1 VKASEAYRRLYA
13 QTPVPLVTVGAD
25 GRITDANPAFCEA
38 VRMRTDEI
46 VGSPFVDQIVAQDRG
61 ASRVYLRQSL
71 DKGVAEWA
79 VSLVGGPSVRWKIRS
94 VAFLERVAILMLW
107 TPPTK
112 DVPQTL
118 VPALASLMRRVPGQA
133 VLLLSEDLWV
143 LGSWGMPALGAG
155 GDGGV
160 LGRHLS
166 KVVES
171 TDAGLADLSS
181 ALRAE
186 LSWSGPLV
194 IAADPEQTGVDTSCL
209 GDLIPAQVVG
219 GSRQG
224 AGFLVLRRQGAA
236 AGAGP
241 NPQKAERLARVGTF
255 AVHVVEGLGDRAR
268 ALAQAAPGSAEAE
281 RLSLEL
287 DTLDRRFRD
296 FTEGA
301 RSEGRV
307 LVCEMLDVMEARW
320 RPYLRDHGVSLE
332 VERPPELEDVLLDL
346 SGEVA
351 TGVLDELI
359 ENARVAVGEES
370 ERLVTVRL
378 ARVQTGVAIRVEDS
392 GPGVSRA
399 HRDALF
405 EPFYSRWPGRLG
417 LGLSVART
425 QLELRGGRLTLVE
438 PLGSGAAFE
447 ALVRVTPEEAVDS
460 APASVDALA
469 VPSLSG
475 RTVLLLEESE
485 EARGALARILET
497 AGMTVRAAWSG
508 RSALADLTQHGPTDT
523 VVCGSSGDETV
534 ALRFLSELRD
544 AFPDLAT
551 RTVVISDA
559 ASPDQRRDQQSR
571 MECPVLAR
579 PIVVQRLLS
588 RLESAILGG

>member
-1 VKASEAYRRLYA
+1 MKGSEAYRKLYA
-13 QTPVPLVTVGAD
+13 ETPVPMVTVGGD
-25 GRITDANPAFCEA
+25 GRIADANPAFCEA
-38 VRMRTDEI
+38 ARMRAEEL
-46 VGSPFVDQIVAQDRG
+46 VGSPFVDQLVAQDRG

-71 DKGVAEWA
+71 EKGVAEWA
-79 VSLVGGPSVRWKIRS
+79 VSLIGGPSVRWKIRS

-107 TPPTK
+107 KPPTK

-155 GDGGV
+155 DDGGI

-166 KVVES
+166 KVVEAA
-171 TDAGLADLSS
+171 DAGLADLSS

-186 LSWSGPLV
+186 LPWTGPLL
-194 IAADPEQTGVDTSCL
+194 IAADPDETGEEAHCL
-209 GDLIPAQVVG
+209 GDLIPARVVG

-224 AGFLVLRRQGAA
+224 AGFLVLRSQGEA

-241 NPQKAERLARVGTF
+241 NPKKAERLARVGTF

-268 ALAQAAPGSAEAE
+268 ALGQAEPGSAEAE
-281 RLSLEL
+281 RLILEL
-287 DTLDRRFRD
+287 GSLDRRFRD

-307 LVCEMLDVMEARW
+307 LARDMLDVLEARW
-320 RPYLRDHGVSLE
+320 SPYLRDQGVSLE
-332 VERPPELEDVLLDL
+332 VERLPEIDDVLLDV
-346 SGEVA
+346 SSEVA

-359 ENARVAVGEES
+359 ENARVAIGDEAERRVIVGVA
-370 ERLVTVRL
+370 RLE
-378 ARVQTGVAIRVEDS
+378 TGVAVRVEDS
-392 GPGVSRA
+392 GSGVSRA

-405 EPFYSRWPGRLG
+405 EPFHSRWPGRLG

-438 PLGSGAAFE
+438 PVGSGAAFE
-447 ALVRVTPEEAVDS
+447 ALIPVTSAEVGDS
-460 APASVDALA
+460 EPASVDALE

-485 EARGALARILET
+485 ETRGALVRILET

-508 RSALADLTQHGPTDT
+508 RSALADLTQRGPTDA
-523 VVCGSSGDETV
+523 VVCGFSGDESV

-544 AFPDLAT
+544 AFPELAT
-551 RTVVISDA
+551 RTVVITDA
-559 ASPDQRRDQQSR
+559 ATPDQRRDQQSR
-571 MECPVLAR
+571 MECPVIAR
-579 PIVVQRLLS
+579 PIIVERLLR
-588 RLESAILGG
+588 RLEAAILGR